1 MSKNYAITSENIAIM
16 TLTSNSI
23 AKQISVMS
31 THHWRQIWSCK
42 YHWLDLTMCGL
53 WNLARVQF
61 HVSARE
67 SLLGKDKKKVFID
80 NDNEEVKSAGKK
92 TGKKIIIC
100 IRYLCAIISTIQL
113 DKICFFRIRNFLNEF
128 S

>member
-1 MSKNYAITSENIAIM
+1 M
-16 TLTSNSI
+16 
-23 AKQISVMS
+23 
-31 THHWRQIWSCK
+31 
-42 YHWLDLTMCGL
+42 

-67 SLLGKDKKKVFID
+67 SLLGKDKKKIFID